1 MKKYFK
7 PLDWKIL
14 ISITGII
21 AWILVFTM
29 FTEKSHLFP
38 KWLEII
44 FFISSITGLFN
55 YIKWEK
61 ICK

>member
-14 ISITGII
+14 IPITGII
-21 AWILVFTM
+21 FWILIFTI
-29 FTEKSHLFP
+29 FTEKFHLFP